1 MSGNSLLDV
10 FNQTG
15 LTINKSGGA
24 VVSFGTITGYDS
36 PQTMN
41 KLWSVSVRGSG
52 LKGGVSSPLPTSDL
66 GLPQN
71 DRPMQEED
79 FPINLPERNTFRD

>member
-15 LTINKSGGA
+15 LTINQSGGA
-24 VVSFGTITGYDS
+24 IVSFGIITGYDS

-41 KLWSVSVRGSG
+41 KLWSVKVRGSG
-52 LKGGVSSPLPTSDL
+52 LKGGISS
-66 GLPQN
+66 
-71 DRPMQEED
+71 DRSTTP
-79 FPINLPERNTFRD
+79 FKKKN